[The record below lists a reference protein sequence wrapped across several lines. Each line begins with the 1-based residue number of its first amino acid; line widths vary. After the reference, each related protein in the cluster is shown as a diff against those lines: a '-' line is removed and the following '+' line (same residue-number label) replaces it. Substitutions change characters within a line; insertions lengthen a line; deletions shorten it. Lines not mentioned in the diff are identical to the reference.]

1 MKLKRPLPKG
11 AVLGGIVGAGLLV
24 LLVGWFGLVSPQSHK
39 AASLAKQ
46 TSAVQQEIATN
57 LAQIAAQ
64 KTASAVPAA
73 PQIRVADVYKLA
85 KAMPSNVD
93 MPDILLELDQVAK
106 DAGVQLQAISPGAPD
121 PTGKIAL
128 TLSVDGDFFTVTD
141 LLYRL
146 RNFVSVRNGALE
158 ASGRLFDVDN
168 LSISPSGG
176 SKISASIALHT
187 YEYVPAA
194 PVAPIAPIVPASTD
208 TSSTSTSTDT
218 TTTTT
223 PSTDTPP
230 SGPSAAGAP

>member
-11 AVLGGIVGAGLLV
+11 AVLGGIVGAGLFV
-24 LLVGWFGLVSPQSHK
+24 LLIGWFGLVRPQSHK
-39 AASLAKQ
+39 AASLVKQ
-46 TSAVQQEIATN
+46 TAAVQQEISTN

-93 MPDILLELDQVAK
+93 MPDILLELDQVAR
-106 DAGVQLQAISPGAPD
+106 DAGVELQAISPSPPTPD
-121 PTGKIAL
+121 GKINLGL
-128 TLSVDGDFFTVTD
+128 TVTGDFFTITD

-168 LSISPSGG
+168 LNISPSGK
-176 SKISASIALHT
+176 SKVSASIALHT
-187 YEYVPAA
+187 YQYVPAA
-194 PVAPIAPIVPASTD
+194 PVAPVAPVVPASTD
-208 TSSTSTSTDT
+208 TSSTSTSTG
-218 TTTTT
+218 TTTT
-223 PSTDTPP
+223 PSPDTPP

>member
-1 MKLKRPLPKG
+1 MNLKRPLPKG
-11 AVLGGIVGAGLLV
+11 AVIGGIVGAGLLV
-24 LLVGWFGLVSPQSHK
+24 LLIGWFGLVRPQGHK

-46 TSAVQQEIATN
+46 TASVQQEIAAN

-93 MPDILLELDQVAK
+93 MPDILLELDQVTK
-106 DAGVQLQAISPGAPD
+106 DAGVELQTISPSPPTPD
-121 PTGKIAL
+121 GKINL
-128 TLSVDGDFFTVTD
+128 NLSVEGDFFTVTD

-146 RNFVSVRNGALE
+146 RNFVSVRDGALE

-176 SKISASIALHT
+176 SKVAASISLHT
-187 YEYVPAA
+187 YQYVPAA
-194 PVAPIAPIVPASTD
+194 PVAPVAPVVPASTD
-208 TSSTSTSTDT
+208 TSTTSTDT
-218 TTTTT
+218 TTT
-223 PSTDTPP
+223 PSPDTPP
-230 SGPSAAGAP
+230 SGPSSAGAP